1 MLINLLPHRAWA
13 VARKRKNFMTTLA
26 LAALL
31 GLALAA
37 GASVWLG
44 QQLGAQMSAN
54 NLLRVEVS
62 AVDKQLKEISQVND
76 DMLKLRLRE
85 STLLALQD
93 ERKLSA
99 AWLQELSE
107 YLPDGLYLTALKQ
120 DGDKVIVNGMARS
133 DEQVFELLRQ
143 IASPGRW
150 LTQAELIEVTGAPL
164 TLDALAL
171 TGTPFAM
178 RAHLKRPPGRD
189 AAHLAQPIS
198 ATQ

>member
-13 VARKRKNFMTTLA
+13 LARKRKNFLTSLA

-37 GASVWLG
+37 AATLWFG
-44 QQLGAQMSAN
+44 QQLSAQMSAN
-54 NLLRVEVS
+54 SLLNKEIA
-62 AVDKQLKEISQVND
+62 AVDKQLTEMAQLND
-76 DMLKLRLRE
+76 EMLKLGLRV
-85 STLLALQD
+85 STLQALQD
-93 ERKLSA
+93 ERKLLA
-99 AWLQELSE
+99 AWLQELADD
-107 YLPDGLYLTALKQ
+107 LPDGLYLTALKQ
-120 DGDKVIVNGMARS
+120 DGDKVVVHGMARS

-143 IASPGRW
+143 MASPARW
-150 LTQAELIEVTGAPL
+150 LTQAELIEVTGTPL

-178 RAHLKRPPGRD
+178 RAYLKRPAGRD
-189 AAHLAQPIS
+189 AVHLAQPIS

>member
-13 VARKRKNFMTTLA
+13 LARKRKNFIISLA

-31 GLALAA
+31 GLVLAA
-37 GASVWLG
+37 GVRVWLG
-44 QQLGAQMSAN
+44 QQLSAQMSAN
-54 NLLRVEVS
+54 SLLTIEIS
-62 AVDKQLKEISQVND
+62 AVDKQLKEMSQVNEE
-76 DMLKLRLRE
+76 MVKLRLRE
-85 STLLALQD
+85 STLQALQD
-93 ERKLSA
+93 ERQLSA
-99 AWLQELSE
+99 VWLQELAE
-107 YLPDGLYLTALKQ
+107 HLPDGLYLTALKQ

-150 LTQAELIEVTGAPL
+150 LAQAELIEVTGAPL

-178 RAHLKRPPGRD
+178 RALLKRPAGRD
-189 AAHLAQPIS
+189 AAHVAQPIS
-198 ATQ
+198 ATH